1 MIFQKML
8 ACGKARGGLDI
19 IGQSGNTQNDG
30 VRGFFG
36 AEPGAACHTALAK
49 RARQSQNA
57 SEGANAVLLL
67 RRKLGKGT
75 VLRSG
80 FAATMVTDRKTEEL
94 PIFVPPSRRNG
105 KTKKQFGRGSSRRLP
120 RIRVPHP
127 L

>member
-49 RARQSQNA
+49 RARQAQNA
-57 SEGANAVLLL
+57 SQGTDGGLL
-67 RRKLGKGT
+67 
-75 VLRSG
+75 
-80 FAATMVTDRKTEEL
+80 
-94 PIFVPPSRRNG
+94 
-105 KTKKQFGRGSSRRLP
+105 
-120 RIRVPHP
+120 IR
-127 L
+127 